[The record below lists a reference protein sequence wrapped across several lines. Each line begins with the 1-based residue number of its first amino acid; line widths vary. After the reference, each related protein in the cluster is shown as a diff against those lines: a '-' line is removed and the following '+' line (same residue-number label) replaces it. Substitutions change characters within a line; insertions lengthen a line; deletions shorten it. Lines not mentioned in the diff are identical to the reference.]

1 METQIIEGQKGGS
14 KKPHNPYEQPDNLLS
29 TAKLKMLIALSEGE
43 IEGSLTAQNI
53 FIDKTPLANPDGTY
67 NFKGV
72 HWEFRNGSQTQD
84 YIQGMPEVSNELKAN
99 FAVKTDMPWV
109 RSFSNLELDAVRIKL
124 SLPSHVSYRD
134 NGDMVGTTTH
144 YTIDLSVDGSAFE
157 TVLNGKFD
165 GKTTSAYQRD
175 HRIDLPNAIQGWT
188 IRVRRI
194 TPDSKSSKLVNAFGV
209 SSYAEV
215 IDNKLR
221 YPNTALLYVEL
232 DASEFNG
239 SVPLVTCKLKGKVVQ
254 VPDNYDPVSRTY
266 FGEWNGT
273 FKMAYTN
280 NPAWIAHYL
289 MRDEIAGMG
298 TRIESSMIDK
308 WAIYQ
313 LGQYCDQMVS
323 DGKGGK
329 EPRFTCNEYIQSQRD
344 AYAVLKDLVASFRG
358 ITFWGNDQIYLT
370 SDMPQDEPDFIYHP
384 SNVIG
389 DIVYAGGSYKN
400 RYTSCLVAYSN
411 PDNHYCDDVETV
423 WDNDLMRRYDVNV
436 MKLTAIGCTS
446 QSEAQ
451 RRGRW
456 ALLSN
461 VKDGVVTFSV
471 GLDGYI
477 PLPARII
484 GIADP
489 SRSGK
494 ENGGRIHEVNGR
506 KITLDRPVDYD
517 VGDRLVINLPDGTAQ
532 SRTIKSISKDK
543 RTVTVTA
550 NYKVHPV
557 AGAVWCID
565 SDNVA
570 IQYYRVTSIS
580 AKENQQFTITAV
592 QHDPEKFKYIDN
604 GVRIEPKP
612 ITVTPSSTIS
622 APKNIVISESSYVS
636 QGLSVASL
644 EVNWD
649 KVDGAINYIAQW
661 RKDKCTWI
669 NIGQTNGTSFTV
681 NGIYSGVYDVRV
693 RAVNAVETSSPWAY
707 SEATAIKGKIGK
719 PEKPVNFTAS
729 EDVIFGIDLNW
740 SFPKGSGDTSHTEI
754 QYSTN
759 ENEENALLLSNVPYP
774 SYSHS
779 QTGLSIGQV
788 FFYRARLVDKIGN
801 TSDWTDWVRGIS
813 NTNTNDL
820 TDHIFNEIKETDA
833 WNSLVDSIDNV
844 VNNSIDNAKAII
856 ENALAN
862 DIETKQRRIENSKLS
877 AEIKETNAVLLS
889 EKEATSIAL
898 KELHSKYGNVSSG
911 LSELRQTTAE
921 QNSATSKS
929 IDSLTAKVGN
939 VSSDLSQ
946 FKQVTTNQNSATA
959 QAIQSI
965 NTKVGDV
972 STSISDVSKT
982 VNNLDGKVSAQ
993 RSIKVKVDSKGQQ
1006 YAAGMSI
1013 GVENTDKGMQSN
1025 VIFLQDRFSIMN
1037 AADGNPQ
1044 PIFTTHGNQ
1053 VVINDAVIGNGTI
1066 TDAKIK
1072 NASITSAKI
1081 SNVIQSDNFIDN
1093 VSGWQLSRDNGRLK
1107 AVNADISGKLRATS
1121 GEMDNVVINEN
1132 CQIKGKLT
1140 VNQIEGDLLKLYTFN
1155 AKKPLFISPQS
1166 FDRTFISAPIII
1178 TAHGSDNREDRFYI
1192 VVHKDSSKICELNVH
1207 ASYNRNDISTGSFSF
1222 KLPAYHS
1229 TTLSVE
1235 CNGWRRNKNINIS
1248 IFGMKS

>member
-461 VKDGVVTFSV
+461 VKDGVV
-471 GLDGYI
+471 
-477 PLPARII
+477 
-484 GIADP
+484 
-489 SRSGK
+489 
-494 ENGGRIHEVNGR
+494 
-506 KITLDRPVDYD
+506 
-517 VGDRLVINLPDGTAQ
+517 
-532 SRTIKSISKDK
+532 
-543 RTVTVTA
+543 
-550 NYKVHPV
+550 
-557 AGAVWCID
+557 
-565 SDNVA
+565 
-570 IQYYRVTSIS
+570 
-580 AKENQQFTITAV
+580 
-592 QHDPEKFKYIDN
+592 
-604 GVRIEPKP
+604 
-612 ITVTPSSTIS
+612 
-622 APKNIVISESSYVS
+622 
-636 QGLSVASL
+636 
-644 EVNWD
+644 
-649 KVDGAINYIAQW
+649 
-661 RKDKCTWI
+661 
-669 NIGQTNGTSFTV
+669 
-681 NGIYSGVYDVRV
+681 
-693 RAVNAVETSSPWAY
+693 
-707 SEATAIKGKIGK
+707 
-719 PEKPVNFTAS
+719 
-729 EDVIFGIDLNW
+729 
-740 SFPKGSGDTSHTEI
+740 
-754 QYSTN
+754 
-759 ENEENALLLSNVPYP
+759 
-774 SYSHS
+774 
-779 QTGLSIGQV
+779 
-788 FFYRARLVDKIGN
+788 
-801 TSDWTDWVRGIS
+801 
-813 NTNTNDL
+813 
-820 TDHIFNEIKETDA
+820 
-833 WNSLVDSIDNV
+833 
-844 VNNSIDNAKAII
+844 
-856 ENALAN
+856 
-862 DIETKQRRIENSKLS
+862 
-877 AEIKETNAVLLS
+877 
-889 EKEATSIAL
+889 
-898 KELHSKYGNVSSG
+898 
-911 LSELRQTTAE
+911 
-921 QNSATSKS
+921 
-929 IDSLTAKVGN
+929 
-939 VSSDLSQ
+939 
-946 FKQVTTNQNSATA
+946 
-959 QAIQSI
+959 
-965 NTKVGDV
+965 
-972 STSISDVSKT
+972 
-982 VNNLDGKVSAQ
+982 
-993 RSIKVKVDSKGQQ
+993 
-1006 YAAGMSI
+1006 
-1013 GVENTDKGMQSN
+1013 
-1025 VIFLQDRFSIMN
+1025 
-1037 AADGNPQ
+1037 
-1044 PIFTTHGNQ
+1044 
-1053 VVINDAVIGNGTI
+1053 
-1066 TDAKIK
+1066 
-1072 NASITSAKI
+1072 
-1081 SNVIQSDNFIDN
+1081 
-1093 VSGWQLSRDNGRLK
+1093 
-1107 AVNADISGKLRATS
+1107 
-1121 GEMDNVVINEN
+1121 
-1132 CQIKGKLT
+1132 
-1140 VNQIEGDLLKLYTFN
+1140 
-1155 AKKPLFISPQS
+1155 
-1166 FDRTFISAPIII
+1166 
-1178 TAHGSDNREDRFYI
+1178 
-1192 VVHKDSSKICELNVH
+1192 
-1207 ASYNRNDISTGSFSF
+1207 
-1222 KLPAYHS
+1222 
-1229 TTLSVE
+1229 
-1235 CNGWRRNKNINIS
+1235 
-1248 IFGMKS
+1248 